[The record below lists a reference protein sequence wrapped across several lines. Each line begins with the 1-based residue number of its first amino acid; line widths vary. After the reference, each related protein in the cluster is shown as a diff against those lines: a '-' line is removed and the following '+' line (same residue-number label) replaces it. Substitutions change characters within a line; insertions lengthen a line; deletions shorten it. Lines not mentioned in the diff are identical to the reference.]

1 VAKNPLFPG
10 RTNIVQTV
18 KGFSECDLF
27 TILYD
32 LCTGIHVNCD
42 NFNLRIKKRYIQCY
56 LVEARCVY
64 FWEGGGFPI
73 LPPPLFQN
81 QAETD
86 SEHSTHSAY
95 SITAHP
101 LHTLS
106 QHTLCILYHNTLLTS
121 APKPLR
127 NTMKRKKKNSKRVEQ
142 EYQHSLLPCFSIYGY
157 FSGFD

>member
-1 VAKNPLFPG
+1 MYSRAGIGLVAKNPLFPG

-101 LHTLS
+101 LHNLSQHTLCIPYHSTPSAYSITAHPLHTLS
-106 QHTLCILYHNTLLTS
+106 QHTLCILYHSTRS
-121 APKPLR
+121 A
-127 NTMKRKKKNSKRVEQ
+127 
-142 EYQHSLLPCFSIYGY
+142 Y
-157 FSGFD
+157 